1 MENTEYCIKI
11 IYKIILEI
19 LDLIISKWN
28 TKEKANEQGDVRI

>member
-1 MENTEYCIKI
+1 MEYCIKI

-28 TKEKANEQGDVRI
+28 TKEKVNEQGDVRI